1 MDDIIPLSVSLESHL
16 LSNFCSLW
24 KCLKAA
30 IKSVP
35 LRVVG
40 FFFFWCCFF
49 YGGKLH
55 TLNSSRL
62 LLEGISEEFWVHAR
76 RFAAVRQLF
85 QLAVGAWSRARCGSP
100 SVVWRGR
107 DDLTHVIM
115 VKCVGSR
122 SCFSARAQLG
132 AESAALRL
140 VAAFVLHARGVMQS
154 MIVKDF
160 YCSYIWSHIN
170 VGIGTGLAPYFAD
183 LG

>member
-1 MDDIIPLSVSLESHL
+1 MFKGSDQVSPFEG
-16 LSNFCSLW
+16 C
-24 KCLKAA
+24 C
-30 IKSVP
+30 
-35 LRVVG
+35 
-40 FFFFWCCFF
+40 FFFLVMFF